1 MDVLSVTGYQRRTP
15 HVVAEHKGFFAKENL
30 EVRFHHTTYAPDHN
44 RGMAEGRWDF
54 TLSSA
59 DTMIARTTTD
69 GVDYMLFMQSEEG
82 LSAYLIGQPGVDAI
96 EKLRG
101 KMLAGDPGDS
111 NLDLI
116 RKKILRTHGMDDN
129 EYAIEIIGSSPVRLE
144 AFLQGRVAAA
154 MLTPPASDKALA
166 AGGVLL
172 ADSEKYVPGWP
183 LNCGWTLRPW
193 LVEHRELIVRF
204 IRAWA
209 AATDWLLAGQPRGD
223 HRADDG
229 KRKTQT
235 RRLRKRLPESRAQ
248 AQINPPALRT
258 VIELRKEMGVY
269 RPPFDPPERF
279 YDPSYWSEATGLRR
293 NELKNASDQRAQQHI
308 DDAQHDGAE
317 KRRKKTG
324 NVKSRHHGG
333 GKLQH
338 ERVDDQPENSQ
349 REQGKRQGNNFQ
361 HEAKR
366 RVDKADDNRRDQR
379 RAETAHFDALKQKRD
394 DQEARGAEK
403 PMNEQVE
410 HPSN

>member
-82 LSAYLIGQPGVDAI
+82 LSAYLIGQPGIDSI
-96 EKLRG
+96 DKLRC
-101 KMLAGDPGDS
+101 KLLAGDPGDS

-116 RKKILRTHGMDDN
+116 RKKILRTHGMDDK
-129 EYAIEIIGSSPVRLE
+129 EYDIEIIGSSPVRLE
-144 AFLQGRVAAA
+144 AFLQRRVAAA

-172 ADSEKYVPGWP
+172 ANSEKYVPGWP

-193 LVEHRELIVRF
+193 LVEHRELVVRF

-209 AATDWLLAGQPRGD
+209 AATDWLLASENREETIALVMEKEKLT
-223 HRADDG
+223 RAGSEDAY
-229 KRKTQT
+229 RKVVPKA
-235 RRLRKRLPESRAQ
+235 R
-248 AQINPPALRT
+248 INPAALKT

-269 RPPFDPPERF
+269 KPPFDPPERF
-279 YDPSYWSEATGLRR
+279 YDASYWSEATGL
-293 NELKNASDQRAQQHI
+293 A
-308 DDAQHDGAE
+308 
-317 KRRKKTG
+317 
-324 NVKSRHHGG
+324 
-333 GKLQH
+333 
-338 ERVDDQPENSQ
+338 
-349 REQGKRQGNNFQ
+349 
-361 HEAKR
+361 AK
-366 RVDKADDNRRDQR
+366 
-379 RAETAHFDALKQKRD
+379 
-394 DQEARGAEK
+394 
-403 PMNEQVE
+403 
-410 HPSN
+410 